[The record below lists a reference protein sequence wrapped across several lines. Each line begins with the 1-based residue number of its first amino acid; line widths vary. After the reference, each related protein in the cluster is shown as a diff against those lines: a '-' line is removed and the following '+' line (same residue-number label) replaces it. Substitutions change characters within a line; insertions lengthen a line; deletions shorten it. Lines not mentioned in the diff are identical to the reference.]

1 MPPLVVEASLA
12 LAIIV
17 SAVKVTTSINRIEKK
32 QEVAHTE
39 VLGKIEVIHTAT
51 SVLKQDNKDIK
62 DEVRA
67 NRKFRFSDRVD

>member
-17 SAVKVTTSINRIEKK
+17 SAVKVTTSINRIEQK
-32 QEVAHTE
+32 QEVARTE
-39 VLGKIEVIHTAT
+39 VLGKIEVIHTEI